1 MIEIGPNTLWV
12 FLGLTLVLGGAAAY
26 AAGRALALTWRPFW
40 MVPAYALALAA
51 GIRFLHYALFEE
63 PLLSAPL
70 FALDAVTLITL
81 AALGFRL
88 TRAKQMA
95 ARYAF
100 AYEPAGL
107 MGWRRIAR

>member
-63 PLLSAPL
+63 PLLSATL
-70 FALDAVTLITL
+70 FAFDAVTLIAI

-88 TRAKQMA
+88 TRSKQMA
-95 ARYAF
+95 ERY
-100 AYEPAGL
+100 
-107 MGWRRIAR
+107 GWTTWG